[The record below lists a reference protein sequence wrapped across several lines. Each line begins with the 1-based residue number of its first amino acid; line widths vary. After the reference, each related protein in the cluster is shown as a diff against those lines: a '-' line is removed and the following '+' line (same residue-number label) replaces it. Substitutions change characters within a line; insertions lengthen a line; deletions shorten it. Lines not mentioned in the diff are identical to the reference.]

1 MKIFKVLSYILSGM
15 VFLLGACT
23 DLEVEEKDSFVTDS
37 EEGFAGAPADQL
49 LLAGY
54 NGLRDLYSQDNT
66 WGLNEVST
74 DEYIVPTRG
83 TDWGDNGVWRTMH
96 QHRWSP
102 SHVRI
107 LNAWN
112 ELNRNA
118 YGLNQLLAEA
128 TLDNFGRTAQQT
140 AEGKFLRAVFMFYI
154 LDMFGQ
160 VPFREVTQ
168 GPDEDPAVFS
178 SQEATDFIIKDL
190 EEALPDLPSTGPSQ
204 ETNRASKAAAHFML
218 AKVYLNKHIYYGSE
232 PNAADMN
239 KVIEHANGVAAEGF
253 ELHDGYF
260 EIFAPAVDSET
271 ILWTDRS
278 VDTQLWMTLHYFQG
292 REIEGSSGGWNGFST
307 TAEFYALF
315 EGPDDTNAPGSGQEE
330 RRGFVPTD
338 GTGYGFLFGQQYD
351 IDGTPLQ
358 TRGGQPLVFSTE
370 FKGIV
375 GNGETEGVRVIKY
388 HPSNGTPSHTVLFR
402 YADALLMKI
411 EAILRGGTAG
421 SEDAVTLYNQLRT
434 TRKASPAASISLDD
448 VLDERGRELY
458 SEGWRR
464 NDQIRFGTFTDT
476 WTLKDNTEEFRV
488 LFPIPADAVS
498 SNPNLVQNPG
508 Y

>member
-1 MKIFKVLSYILSGM
+1 
-15 VFLLGACT
+15 
-23 DLEVEEKDSFVTDS
+23 
-37 EEGFAGAPADQL
+37 
-49 LLAGY
+49 
-54 NGLRDLYSQDNT
+54 
-66 WGLNEVST
+66 
-74 DEYIVPTRG
+74 
-83 TDWGDNGVWRTMH
+83 
-96 QHRWSP
+96 
-102 SHVRI
+102 
-107 LNAWN
+107 
-112 ELNRNA
+112 
-118 YGLNQLLAEA
+118 
-128 TLDNFGRTAQQT
+128 
-140 AEGKFLRAVFMFYI
+140 AVFN
-154 LDMFGQ
+154 
-160 VPFREVTQ
+160 
-168 GPDEDPAVFS
+168 

-358 TRGGQPLVFSTE
+358 TRGGQP
-370 FKGIV
+370 
-375 GNGETEGVRVIKY
+375 
-388 HPSNGTPSHTVLFR
+388 
-402 YADALLMKI
+402 
-411 EAILRGGTAG
+411 
-421 SEDAVTLYNQLRT
+421 
-434 TRKASPAASISLDD
+434 
-448 VLDERGRELY
+448 
-458 SEGWRR
+458 
-464 NDQIRFGTFTDT
+464 
-476 WTLKDNTEEFRV
+476 
-488 LFPIPADAVS
+488 
-498 SNPNLVQNPG
+498 
-508 Y
+508 